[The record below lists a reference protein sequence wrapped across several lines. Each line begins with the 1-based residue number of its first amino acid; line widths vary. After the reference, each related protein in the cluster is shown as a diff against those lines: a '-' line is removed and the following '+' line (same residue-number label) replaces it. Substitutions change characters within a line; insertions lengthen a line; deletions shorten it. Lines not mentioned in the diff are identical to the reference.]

1 MRVFSRLIARLRAI
15 ACACLTLAAMAVQ
28 AAPQIPD
35 FVYQGRLEQNGGP
48 ANGNFDLTFA
58 LFDAPSAGN
67 AVGAPITQNDF
78 PVTDGLF
85 SVSLAFPGAFNGTQ
99 LYLEVSVEG
108 TPMTPRHAVA
118 TAPVSQFSLSGGI
131 SGPAGGALSG
141 NYPNPSIASFAVT
154 NSKLAAEAVSTSKIF
169 DSSVNGSKILD
180 GSVDTDDLA
189 NGAATTAKI
198 ANDSITRGKI
208 AGGYSNGAISVT
220 VGANDCNDYNINIP
234 GAQVND
240 LVFFNLQSG
249 SSLPAN
255 MLIQP
260 LKVTAADSV
269 QIRACNLG
277 NVSQSTGSIAIY
289 VLTMR

>member
-1 MRVFSRLIARLRAI
+1 MEF
-15 ACACLTLAAMAVQ
+15 
-28 AAPQIPD
+28 
-35 FVYQGRLEQNGGP
+35 
-48 ANGNFDLTFA
+48 FA
-58 LFDAPSAGN
+58 LF
-67 AVGAPITQNDF
+67 T
-78 PVTDGLF
+78 
-85 SVSLAFPGAFNGTQ
+85 
-99 LYLEVSVEG
+99 
-108 TPMTPRHAVA
+108 
-118 TAPVSQFSLSGGI
+118 
-131 SGPAGGALSG
+131 
-141 NYPNPSIASFAVT
+141 FAVT

-169 DSSVNGSKILD
+169 DSAVDGSKILD